1 MPIAHHDLNQPN
13 GRSVDAE
20 ESPVLY
26 QPPPSTLRRLS
37 EESLPTELCEGPIP
51 DSPQRPPAQ
60 TNDDDMEDMTSS
72 REELIERLKKGGSPI
87 WIPNRHV
94 SAHEFQYDLASLA
107 NALP

>member
-13 GRSVDAE
+13 ARSIDSEA
-20 ESPVLY
+20 SPVSFRA
-26 QPPPSTLRRLS
+26 PPSTLRRLS

-51 DSPQRPPAQ
+51 DSPQQ
-60 TNDDDMEDMTSS
+60 TAASNDDDDDHMEDMTSS

-94 SAHEFQYDLASLA
+94 GAHGV
-107 NALP
+107 